1 MNNNITI
8 AQEYVFSPQDY
19 RGMKFNVMN
28 PDRKTP
34 LLEQF
39 PELGRFRSF
48 QDIARRYT
56 NDHDKIVRY
65 ICLCYDRFSPAF
77 SQIGDIFKRKSWC
90 GMAAGFDYN
99 DDTGVFSDKYYKVMN
114 CQVEAVNMA
123 VIDFSS
129 LFNSPAYS
137 MLITAYEAF
146 YSKTRIM
153 NKVVDLDGKDIIAG
167 EKTRGELYNQLKGMA
182 SDISAH
188 ADKYLADNNVFLRED
203 LYRVVQEE
211 VRNRLN
217 LTPEHRAQWRK
228 EQATTNTK
236 ATKK

>member
-1 MNNNITI
+1 MNNHITI

-19 RGMKFNVMN
+19 RGMKFNVMGA
-28 PDRKTP
+28 DRKTP
-34 LLEQF
+34 LLQQF
-39 PELGRFRSF
+39 PDLARFRSF
-48 QDIARRYT
+48 LDVQAEFPLIC
-56 NDHDKIVRY
+56 DHVVRY

-90 GMAAGFDYN
+90 GMASGFTYN
-99 DDTGVFSDKYYKVMN
+99 ADTGVFDKEFYDIMN
-114 CQVEAVNMA
+114 GQHECVNMA

-137 MLITAYEAF
+137 MLVTAYEAF

-153 NKVVDLDGKDIIAG
+153 NKVVSLEGKDVISG
-167 EKTRGELYNQLKGMA
+167 EKTRGELYNQLKVMA
-182 SDISAH
+182 ADISAH
-188 ADKYLADNNVFLRED
+188 ADKYLADNNIFLRED

-217 LTPEHRAQWRK
+217 LTPESRATWRK
-228 EQATTNTK
+228 QQATNT
-236 ATKK
+236 ATQKK